1 MTKSTGSGP
10 SHGPD
15 GGPVPFRHWGRAIL
29 GAAFAAN
36 VAHARP
42 ARRRRPAEQDEHG
55 SRRWLSD
62 LTGRMIDE
70 GRRIKGVC
78 MAPADTY
85 LPRSWSTGASW
96 LLATACLLYLAM
108 MFLVLSEPVGFDCG
122 DPASCGIT
130 KGLGAMAAALGRFC
144 ALLLWMTLAIL
155 LFGGSA
161 VRDETTR
168 IVAAILLL
176 LSGVATIY
184 AAGLYARYAGWA
196 IATPAL
202 LPPLIALYA
211 IRARLPG
218 LQARL
223 PTKTANIAAFGAIL
237 VMTIA
242 PIPLSSIDARSYAA
256 RGRRLEAEREA
267 STTRMREQEAQERKR
282 EIAAFQALTADS
294 PLGDYLHDLYYP
306 FPYAAGEAHHQEA
319 LTRAR
324 QVRSRQA
331 DAALL
336 LRQGKIEWLE
346 DLWRLDIEATPT
358 ICGAYNDALRQ
369 EAAKIDPALTTD
381 QDTIERQLPNMK
393 WLVGAHCDLGAL
405 ALVEARFHDWC
416 GRHQCRRDDIA
427 DNATFAILDTLAAFR
442 QSR

>member
-1 MTKSTGSGP
+1 
-10 SHGPD
+10 
-15 GGPVPFRHWGRAIL
+15 
-29 GAAFAAN
+29 
-36 VAHARP
+36 
-42 ARRRRPAEQDEHG
+42 
-55 SRRWLSD
+55 
-62 LTGRMIDE
+62 MIDE
-70 GRRIKGVC
+70 DRRIQGVC

-85 LPRSWSTGASW
+85 PPRSRSTGASW
-96 LLATACLLYLAM
+96 LLPIAGLLYLAM
-108 MFLVLSEPVGFDCG
+108 MFLILLSEPVGSDCG

-130 KGLGAMAAALGRFC
+130 KGLGEMSEALGRFC
-144 ALLLWMTLAIL
+144 ALMLWMALAIL

-176 LSGVATIY
+176 LSGVATVY

-211 IRARLPG
+211 MWARLPG

-223 PTKTANIAAFGAIL
+223 PAKTANIAAVGAIL

-242 PIPLSSIDARSYAA
+242 PMPLSMVDARNYAA
-256 RGRRLEAEREA
+256 RERGLEAEREA
-267 STTRMREQEAQERKR
+267 STTRMHERAAQERER

-294 PLGDYLHDLYYP
+294 PLGDYLHDLYFP

-331 DAALL
+331 DAPLL

-358 ICGAYNDALRQ
+358 ICSAYDDALRQ
-369 EAAKIDPALTTD
+369 EAAKIDPGLTTD

-405 ALVEARFHDWC
+405 PLVEAQFQEWC
-416 GRHQCRRDDIA
+416 GRHQCRRDGVA
-427 DNATFAILDTLAAFR
+427 DTGTFAILDTLAAFR
-442 QSR
+442 KTR